1 MRAALSSSLAVRLEL
16 SAVLVDEHIR
26 SADRSGSGE
35 SHHRLQRAHSSWWG
49 TRPKQSR
56 EGAVGRLRM
65 SCLPMF
71 AFTNVPS
78 TYVASSKRPS
88 RTVNLRS

>member
-35 SHHRLQRAHSSWWG
+35 SHHRLQRAHSSWCG
-49 TRPKQSR
+49 VLVQRR
-56 EGAVGRLRM
+56 EGGDARLRM
-65 SCLPMF
+65 ACWVPMF
-71 AFTNVPS
+71 AFTKCNFYEV
-78 TYVASSKRPS
+78 
-88 RTVNLRS
+88 